1 MWFMPELLCR
11 AGFTV
16 DVVTCSD
23 LMQHSRFVERVDRV
37 SCQPALIQL
46 AKSRAHDDY
55 DWIIPTEDG
64 LLGSIASADLS
75 PQTKLKLL
83 PVVSESDFHHLH
95 SKIGLSRSF
104 SRAGIQTPPF
114 QVATSMQEACE
125 AAKRLGFPVLL
136 KVDASGG
143 GCGIHELKSD
153 VDVAKVPAEFWE
165 RPVLLKKKLSGTVL
179 DLSALFLRTEL
190 IHFSYSTMDR
200 VVSNR
205 FGPSSLRTYRP
216 LSRVEQPVFDE
227 LTALGKALGADGFC
241 NICCIDAKDG
251 SGRWYVEADMR
262 PNVWIDTPHY
272 FGEELASRISDAFH
286 GGQRLRMPPTHA
298 PVPESASDLQI
309 PYFLRLSPVELL
321 LNRYS
326 VWRYVPTRDLP
337 VLQRVLYRRVRKYT
351 ARDLVRD
358 TLRLCNRDGSNPS
371 F

>member
-1 MWFMPELLCR
+1 MIPSVTGGHSTRALRALLLGTGDQLMWFMPELLCR

-153 VDVAKVPAEFWE
+153 VDMAKVPAEIWE
-165 RPVLLKKKLSGTVL
+165 RPVLLQKKLSGTVL
-179 DLSALFLRTEL
+179 DLSALFLRTGL

-216 LSRVEQPVFDE
+216 LSRVEQPDFE
-227 LTALGKALGADGFC
+227 
-241 NICCIDAKDG
+241 
-251 SGRWYVEADMR
+251 
-262 PNVWIDTPHY
+262 
-272 FGEELASRISDAFH
+272 
-286 GGQRLRMPPTHA
+286 
-298 PVPESASDLQI
+298 
-309 PYFLRLSPVELL
+309 
-321 LNRYS
+321 
-326 VWRYVPTRDLP
+326 
-337 VLQRVLYRRVRKYT
+337 
-351 ARDLVRD
+351 
-358 TLRLCNRDGSNPS
+358 
-371 F
+371 